1 MKKFK
6 IKIVETLER
15 EVFVNANSEKEAM
28 NIVQSLYENE
38 DIVLDSNDFKEVEFF
53 RRYLYGQ

>member
-6 IKIVETLER
+6 VKIVETLER
-15 EVFVNANSEKEAM
+15 EVLVNANSKKDAI

-53 RRYLYGQ
+53 

>member
-1 MKKFK
+1 M
-6 IKIVETLER
+6 
-15 EVFVNANSEKEAM
+15 VNANNEKEAI

-53 RRYLYGQ
+53 

>member
-15 EVFVNANSEKEAM
+15 EVFVNANSKKEAM
-28 NIVQSLYENE
+28 NIIQSLYENE
-38 DIVLDSNDFKEVEFF
+38 DIILDSNDFKEVEFF
-53 RRYLYGQ
+53 

>member
-6 IKIVETLER
+6 VKIIETLER
-15 EVFVNANSEKEAM
+15 EVLVNANNEKEAI

-38 DIVLDSNDFKEVEFF
+38 DIILDSNDFKEVEFF
-53 RRYLYGQ
+53 

>member
-15 EVFVNANSEKEAM
+15 EVFVNANSKKEAM
-28 NIVQSLYENE
+28 NIIQSLYENE
-38 DIVLDSNDFKEVEFF
+38 DIIIDSNDFKEVKFF
-53 RRYLYGQ
+53 

>member
-6 IKIVETLER
+6 VKIVETLER
-15 EVFVNANSEKEAM
+15 EVFVNANSKKEAM

-38 DIVLDSNDFKEVEFF
+38 DIILDSNDFKEVEFF
-53 RRYLYGQ
+53 

>member
-6 IKIVETLER
+6 VKIVETLER
-15 EVFVNANSEKEAM
+15 EVSVKANNEKEAM

-53 RRYLYGQ
+53 

>member
-6 IKIVETLER
+6 VKIVETLER
-15 EVFVNANSEKEAM
+15 EVFVNANNEKEAM

-53 RRYLYGQ
+53 

>member
-6 IKIVETLER
+6 VKTVETLER
-15 EVFVNANSEKEAM
+15 EVFVNANSKKEAM

-38 DIVLDSNDFKEVEFF
+38 DIILDSNDFKEVEFF
-53 RRYLYGQ
+53 

>member
-28 NIVQSLYENE
+28 NIVQFLYENE
-38 DIVLDSNDFKEVEFF
+38 DIILDSNDFKEVEFF
-53 RRYLYGQ
+53 

>member
-6 IKIVETLER
+6 VKIVETLER
-15 EVFVNANSEKEAM
+15 EVLVNANSEKEAI

-53 RRYLYGQ
+53 

>member
-38 DIVLDSNDFKEVEFF
+38 DIILDSNDFKEVEFF
-53 RRYLYGQ
+53 

>member
-6 IKIVETLER
+6 VRIVETLER
-15 EVFVNANSEKEAM
+15 EVLVNANSEKEAI

-53 RRYLYGQ
+53 

>member
-6 IKIVETLER
+6 VKIVEILER

-53 RRYLYGQ
+53 

>member
-6 IKIVETLER
+6 VKIVENLER
-15 EVFVNANSEKEAM
+15 EVLVNANSEKEAM

-53 RRYLYGQ
+53 

>member
-6 IKIVETLER
+6 VKIVETLER
-15 EVFVNANSEKEAM
+15 EVLVNSNNEKEAI

-53 RRYLYGQ
+53 

>member
-6 IKIVETLER
+6 VKIVETLER
-15 EVFVNANSEKEAM
+15 EVFVNANSKKEAM

-53 RRYLYGQ
+53 

>member
-28 NIVQSLYENE
+28 NIVQSLYEND

-53 RRYLYGQ
+53 

>member
-15 EVFVNANSEKEAM
+15 EVFENANSEKEAM

-38 DIVLDSNDFKEVEFF
+38 DIILDSNDFKEVEFF
-53 RRYLYGQ
+53 

>member
-6 IKIVETLER
+6 VKIVETLER
-15 EVFVNANSEKEAM
+15 EVFINANSKKEAM

-38 DIVLDSNDFKEVEFF
+38 DIILDSNDFKEVEFF
-53 RRYLYGQ
+53 

>member
-6 IKIVETLER
+6 VKIVETLEK

-53 RRYLYGQ
+53 

>member
-6 IKIVETLER
+6 VKIVETLER

-38 DIVLDSNDFKEVEFF
+38 DIILDSNDFKEVKFF
-53 RRYLYGQ
+53 

>member
-6 IKIVETLER
+6 VKIVETLER

-38 DIVLDSNDFKEVEFF
+38 DIILDSNDFKEVEFF
-53 RRYLYGQ
+53 

>member
-6 IKIVETLER
+6 VKIVETLER
-15 EVFVNANSEKEAM
+15 EVFVNANSKKEAM

-38 DIVLDSNDFKEVEFF
+38 DIVLDSNDFKEVEIF
-53 RRYLYGQ
+53 

>member
-15 EVFVNANSEKEAM
+15 VVFVNANSEKEAM

-53 RRYLYGQ
+53 

>member
-6 IKIVETLER
+6 VKIVETLER

-53 RRYLYGQ
+53 

>member
-6 IKIVETLER
+6 VKIVETLER
-15 EVFVNANSEKEAM
+15 EVSVNANNEKEAM

-38 DIVLDSNDFKEVEFF
+38 DIVLDGNDFKEVEFF
-53 RRYLYGQ
+53 

>member
-6 IKIVETLER
+6 VKIVETLER
-15 EVFVNANSEKEAM
+15 EVLVNANSEKEAM

-53 RRYLYGQ
+53 

>member
-53 RRYLYGQ
+53 

>member
-15 EVFVNANSEKEAM
+15 EVFINANSEKEAM

-38 DIVLDSNDFKEVEFF
+38 DIILDSNDFKEVEFF
-53 RRYLYGQ
+53 

>member
-15 EVFVNANSEKEAM
+15 EVFVNANSKKEAM
-28 NIVQSLYENE
+28 NIIQSLYENE
-38 DIVLDSNDFKEVEFF
+38 DIILDSNDFKEVEIF
-53 RRYLYGQ
+53 

>member
-6 IKIVETLER
+6 VKIVETLER
-15 EVFVNANSEKEAM
+15 EVFVNANSKKEAM

-38 DIVLDSNDFKEVEFF
+38 DIVLDSNYFKEVEFF
-53 RRYLYGQ
+53 